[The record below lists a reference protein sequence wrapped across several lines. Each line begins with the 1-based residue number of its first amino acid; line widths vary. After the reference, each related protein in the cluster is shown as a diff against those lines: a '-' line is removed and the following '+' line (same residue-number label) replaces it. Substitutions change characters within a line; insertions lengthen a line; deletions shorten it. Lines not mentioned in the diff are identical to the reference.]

1 VRVYQF
7 RHTGPAHDPEEIVAD
22 AARDGAAFP
31 ATACAKR
38 HLYIFARW
46 RRPWTPMHLSPAGR
60 GALHGSRQDHHQ
72 SYAHRP
78 CIGAPNRQI
87 AAICGNEH
95 RERAPVAAMA
105 ISTSMKQGFLD
116 RARTE
121 PAAAAAI
128 AVFVLS
134 LATLAGAWFFEYV
147 LKLAPCPLCLMQR
160 IPYHIIIP
168 LSLLLAIASLVGAP
182 RNLLLV
188 GFAAIAIA
196 AACNVVLGIYH
207 AGVEWHWWAGPADC
221 SGPLTDLRTGGSLLD
236 QLHAVHVVRCD
247 EAAWRFL
254 GLSLAGYNVLI
265 SLVLAMIAGFG
276 LNAARLAHGTASRA
290 PAS

>member
-1 VRVYQF
+1 M
-7 RHTGPAHDPEEIVAD
+7 
-22 AARDGAAFP
+22 DGEASEM
-31 ATACAKR
+31 T
-38 HLYIFARW
+38 
-46 RRPWTPMHLSPAGR
+46 
-60 GALHGSRQDHHQ
+60 
-72 SYAHRP
+72 
-78 CIGAPNRQI
+78 
-87 AAICGNEH
+87 
-95 RERAPVAAMA
+95 
-105 ISTSMKQGFLD
+105 STLPSQNWVD
-116 RARTE
+116 RARAE

-147 LKLAPCPLCLMQR
+147 LKLAPCPLCLEQR

-168 LSLLLAIASLVGAP
+168 LSLLLAIAALVRAP
-182 RNLLLV
+182 RKLLLV

-196 AACNVVLGIYH
+196 AACNIVLGLYH

-236 QLHAVHVVRCD
+236 QLHAIQVVRCD

-265 SLVLAMIAGFG
+265 SLGLAIIAGFG
-276 LNAARLAHGTASRA
+276 LSAARLAHGVASHATAR
-290 PAS
+290 

>member
-1 VRVYQF
+1 
-7 RHTGPAHDPEEIVAD
+7 
-22 AARDGAAFP
+22 
-31 ATACAKR
+31 
-38 HLYIFARW
+38 
-46 RRPWTPMHLSPAGR
+46 M
-60 GALHGSRQDHHQ
+60 
-72 SYAHRP
+72 
-78 CIGAPNRQI
+78 PNRQI
-87 AAICGNEH
+87 AAINRDGASPMDGEAS
-95 RERAPVAAMA
+95 EMT
-105 ISTSMKQGFLD
+105 STLSRQSLLD
-116 RARTE
+116 RARAE

-160 IPYHIIIP
+160 IPYHVIIS
-168 LSLLLAIASLVGAP
+168 LSLLLAIAALVRAP

-196 AACNVVLGIYH
+196 AACNIVLGIYH

-265 SLVLAMIAGFG
+265 SLGLAMIAGFG
-276 LNAARLAHGTASRA
+276 LSAASLAHGTASGA
-290 PAS
+290 AVS

>member
-1 VRVYQF
+1 MDANVPLPGGE
-7 RHTGPAHDPEEIVAD
+7 TGL
-22 AARDGAAFP
+22 R
-31 ATACAKR
+31 
-38 HLYIFARW
+38 
-46 RRPWTPMHLSPAGR
+46 
-60 GALHGSRQDHHQ
+60 GSRQQQQQ

-87 AAICGNEH
+87 AAISGNEH

-105 ISTSMKQGFLD
+105 TTTSMKQGFLD

-168 LSLLLAIASLVGAP
+168 LSLLLAIAALVGAP

-188 GFAAIAIA
+188 GFAAIGIA

-265 SLVLAMIAGFG
+265 SLVLAMIASFG
-276 LNAARLAHGTASRA
+276 LSAARLAHGTASRA

>member
-1 VRVYQF
+1 MASNM
-7 RHTGPAHDPEEIVAD
+7 T
-22 AARDGAAFP
+22 
-31 ATACAKR
+31 
-38 HLYIFARW
+38 
-46 RRPWTPMHLSPAGR
+46 S
-60 GALHGSRQDHHQ
+60 ALPSQNW
-72 SYAHRP
+72 A
-78 CIGAPNRQI
+78 
-87 AAICGNEH
+87 
-95 RERAPVAAMA
+95 ERA
-105 ISTSMKQGFLD
+105 
-116 RARTE
+116 RAE

-128 AVFVLS
+128 AVFVLG
-134 LATLAGAWFFEYV
+134 LATLGGAWFFEYV

-160 IPYHIIIP
+160 IPYHVIIP
-168 LSLLLAIASLVGAP
+168 LSLLLAIAALVRAP

-196 AACNVVLGIYH
+196 AACNIVLGIYH

-265 SLVLAMIAGFG
+265 SLALAVIAGFG
-276 LNAARLAHGTASRA
+276 LASAWLTHGVASRA
-290 PAS
+290 AAS